1 MTRSLICLFFLTAF
15 ALAQPPA
22 GKGKAAPVQAGP
34 VLTDEL
40 TAYLLPDDLKLKNRD
55 LQLEWA
61 EREAANQ
68 TMLVTIE
75 KNKARQ
81 AAITDELRTIDGQ
94 FAASKAI
101 DLKVWEMDSKELKFV
116 KKKASI
122 K

>member
-81 AAITDELRTIDGQ
+81 TEITLAIQKIWLDY
-94 FAASKAI
+94 AASKQI
-101 DLKVWEMDSKELKFV
+101 DLKVWEPEPKDLKFV